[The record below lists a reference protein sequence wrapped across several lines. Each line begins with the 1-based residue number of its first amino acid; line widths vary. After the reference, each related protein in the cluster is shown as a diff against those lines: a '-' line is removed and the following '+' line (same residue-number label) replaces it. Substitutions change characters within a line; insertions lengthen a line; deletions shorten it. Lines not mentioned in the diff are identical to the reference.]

1 MKWRLPLLPV
11 PLVLCVNRRTCS
23 MKKGNQSKRAIRKWT
38 TMAACVLAMV
48 SPVNGQERKITL
60 QEAIDLALRQNHA
73 VKIAQY
79 DVAAEQQKQ
88 RGVKS
93 DYFPTLQND
102 SNALYVNDVERVSV
116 PPGTFGVVPGGP
128 LIPPS
133 RVNLTQGE
141 NSFQTSG
148 TQLSQ
153 PVTQLIGIHYANK
166 AAAAELGISKASLK
180 KTSTDVIYS
189 VHQLYYA
196 LLTTQLQRKAAELQ
210 ITATS
215 ENLTENGEQFKHG
228 SLLQVALV
236 ESRANSL
243 EAKQSLLTADM
254 QIADLTIQLDDA
266 LGLPLSTKL
275 DLDSNVDTAF
285 DMPAREDALRSAL
298 KDNPEVQEA
307 IQKVQEARAAE
318 GAAKSEYIPDITGL
332 ARYSYQNG
340 VPFTDHNFGTFG
352 VHFSY
357 DLFDAGKRRA
367 LVRERRSELSEAEE
381 ALERAKDE
389 VGVRITTVYD
399 KLETTKAMVDVAKE
413 YLAARQQNVQLTE
426 DQFRQGTALASQRD
440 TSRAQMITAQAK
452 LLEASLEYRLAR
464 DELTRVL
471 GNTTP

>member
-23 MKKGNQSKRAIRKWT
+23 MKKGNQSKRAFRKWT
-38 TMAACVLAMV
+38 TMATCVLAMV
-48 SPVNGQERKITL
+48 SVANGQERKITL

-88 RGVKS
+88 RGAKS
-93 DYFPTLQND
+93 DYFPSLKND
-102 SNALYVNDVERVSV
+102 SNALYVNDVERVQV
-116 PPGTFGVVPGGP
+116 PPGTFGAVPGGP

-133 RVNLTQGE
+133 RVNLTQGD

-153 PVTQLIGIHYANK
+153 PLTQLIGIHYANK

-215 ENLTENGEQFKHG
+215 ETLAENGEQFKHG

-243 EAKQSLLTADM
+243 EAKETLLTADM
-254 QIADLTIQLDDA
+254 QIADLTVQLDDA
-266 LGLPLSTKL
+266 LGLPLNTKL
-275 DLDSNVDTAF
+275 DLDPDVDTAF
-285 DMPAREDALRSAL
+285 DLPSREDALRTAL
-298 KDNPEVQEA
+298 KANPEVQEA

-318 GAAKSEYIPDITGL
+318 GGAKSEYIPDVTGL

-357 DLFDAGKRRA
+357 DLFDGGKRRA

-389 VGVRITTVYD
+389 VGVRIATVYD
-399 KLETTKAMVDVAKE
+399 KLETTRAMVDVAKE
-413 YLAARQQNVQLTE
+413 YLAARRQNVQLAE
-426 DQFRQGTALASQRD
+426 DQFTQGTAMASQRD
-440 TSRAQMITAQAK
+440 TSRAQLITAQAK

-471 GNTTP
+471 GDTTP

>member
-11 PLVLCVNRRTCS
+11 ALVLRVNRRTCS
-23 MKKGNQSKRAIRKWT
+23 MRKGNQSKRAIRNWT
-38 TMAACVLAMV
+38 TMAACVLTMV
-48 SPVNGQERKITL
+48 SAASGQERKITL

-79 DVAAEQQKQ
+79 DVAAEQQQQ
-88 RGVKS
+88 RSAKS
-93 DYFPTLQND
+93 DYFPSLHND
-102 SNALYVNDVERVSV
+102 SSALYVTHVQRIQV
-116 PPGTFGVVPGGP
+116 PPGAFGVIPGGS
-128 LIPPS
+128 LIAPS
-133 RVNLTQGE
+133 TVYLTQGE
-141 NSFQTSG
+141 NSFQSSG

-153 PVTQLIGIHYANK
+153 PLTQLIRIHDANK
-166 AAAAELGISKASLK
+166 IAAADVGISKASLK

-196 LLTTQLQRKAAELQ
+196 LLTTQLQRRAAELQ
-210 ITATS
+210 IAATNES
-215 ENLTENGEQFKHG
+215 LAENGEQFKHG

-243 EAKQSLLTADM
+243 EAKQTLLTADM
-254 QIADLTIQLDDA
+254 QISDLTVELNDV
-266 LGLPLSTKL
+266 LGLPLNTKL
-275 DLDSNVDTAF
+275 VLDPDVDTAL
-285 DMPAREDALRSAL
+285 DLSSREDALRTAL

-307 IQKVQEARAAE
+307 TQKVQKARAAE
-318 GAAKSEYIPDITGL
+318 GAAKSEYIPDVTAL

-340 VPFTDHNFGTFG
+340 VPFVDHNFGTFG

-357 DLFDAGKRRA
+357 DLFDGGKRRA
-367 LVRERRSELSEAEE
+367 LVRERRSEVSEAEE

-389 VGVRITTVYD
+389 VSVRITTIYD
-399 KLETTKAMVDVAKE
+399 KLETTRAMVDVAKE
-413 YLAARQQNVQLTE
+413 YLAARQANVRLAE
-426 DQFRQGTALASQRD
+426 DQFKQGTAMASQRD

-471 GNTTP
+471 GDTTP

>member
-1 MKWRLPLLPV
+1 MKWGLLLLPV
-11 PLVLCVNRRTCS
+11 TLVLCVNRRACR
-23 MKKGNQSKRAIRKWT
+23 MKKGNQSKRAMRNWV

-48 SPVNGQERKITL
+48 SAANGQERKITL
-60 QEAIDLALRQNHA
+60 QEAIELALRQNHA
-73 VKIAQY
+73 VKLAQY
-79 DVAAEQQKQ
+79 DVAAEQQKE
-88 RGVKS
+88 RGAKS
-93 DYFPTLQND
+93 DYFPTLHND
-102 SNALYVNDVERVSV
+102 SNALYVNDIERVQV

-128 LIPPS
+128 LIPSS
-133 RVNLTQGE
+133 RVDLTQGE

-153 PVTQLIGIHYANK
+153 PLTQLIGIHYANK
-166 AAAAELGISKASLK
+166 AAAAELGISQASLK

-196 LLTTQLQRKAAELQ
+196 LLTSQLQRKAAELQ

-215 ENLTENGEQFKHG
+215 ETLAENGEQFKRG

-236 ESRANSL
+236 ESQATSL

-254 QIADLTIQLDDA
+254 QIADLTVQLDDA
-266 LGLPLSTKL
+266 LGLPLNTKL
-275 DLDSNVDTAF
+275 DLDPDVDTAF
-285 DMPAREDALRSAL
+285 DMPSREDALRTAL
-298 KDNPEVQEA
+298 KANPEVQEA

-318 GAAKSEYIPDITGL
+318 GGAKSEYIPEVTGL

-367 LVRERRSELSEAEE
+367 LVRERRSEVSEAEE
-381 ALERAKDE
+381 DLERVKDE
-389 VGVRITTVYD
+389 VGVRITTIYD
-399 KLETTKAMVDVAKE
+399 KLETTRAMVDVSKE
-413 YLAARQQNVQLTE
+413 YLAARQANVQLTE
-426 DQFRQGTALASQRD
+426 DQFKQGAAMASQRD

-452 LLEASLEYRLAR
+452 LLEASLEYRLAQ
-464 DELTRVL
+464 DELARVL
-471 GNTTP
+471 GDTTP